1 MGSYKDKGI
10 TISKRKQI
18 LIAPPVDH
26 RKSSYEHGSK
36 YRHSSNKYERKHD
49 DKYDDRYKDRD
60 SYKSA
65 NHDSSKVPNTNPN
78 CQKILNIFFP
88 LGRQNL

>member
-10 TISKRKQI
+10 PISKRKQI
-18 LIAPPVDH
+18 LTVPPVDH

-49 DKYDDRYKDRD
+49 DRNDDRCRDRD

-65 NHDSSKVPNTNPN
+65 NHDSSKVAIT
-78 CQKILNIFFP
+78 ILF
-88 LGRQNL
+88 GRKF